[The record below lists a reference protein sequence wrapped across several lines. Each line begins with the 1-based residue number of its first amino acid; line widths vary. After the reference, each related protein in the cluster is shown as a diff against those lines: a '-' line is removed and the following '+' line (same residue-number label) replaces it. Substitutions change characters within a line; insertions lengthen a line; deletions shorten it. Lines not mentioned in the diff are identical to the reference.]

1 MDDSQLVYGCIRPKA
16 NALLLYSTFA
26 VKLLKKL
33 FIWIQT
39 MRKIFY
45 FSPGRLMNAV
55 RKKHKYNY

>member
-26 VKLLKKL
+26 GKLLRKL

-39 MRKIFY
+39 MRKIFDY
-45 FSPGRLMNAV
+45 SPVRLMNAV
-55 RKKHKYNY
+55 RKKT